1 MTGSHKS
8 RHVCMIG
15 LGKMGSALAEALLAN
30 GHKVTVWNRT
40 ASKCDPLAEAGAS
53 IAESVVEA
61 VQAVEV
67 LVICVLDYDA
77 SMSILATDGMDVA
90 LKGKTL
96 IQLTTMSAPESVA
109 LDAWAREHGA
119 AYLDGAI
126 IGYPSDVREGT
137 AKILFSG
144 SKNVFEANSDVV
156 DALCGRSIFLGE
168 KPGTAL
174 VADKLIYAQFYGI
187 TFAYLHTAAMAVAAG
202 LSIRDFRELTGG
214 DERWQWRGRQMER
227 FLDMI
232 DSQDY
237 SNAGATLKAHGT
249 AYDHVVRISQ
259 DLDIGAEFPKLIA
272 TTISQGIENGHS
284 EHELAAI
291 FEVLTGNR

>member
-8 RHVCMIG
+8 KYVCMIG
-15 LGKMGSALAEALLAN
+15 LGNMGSALAEALLAN

-40 ASKCDPLAEAGAS
+40 ASKYDPLVEAGAS
-53 IAESVVEA
+53 VAGSVVEA
-61 VQAVEV
+61 VQGVEV
-67 LVICVLDYDA
+67 VVICVVDHDA
-77 SMSILATDGMDVA
+77 SMSILATDGMDEA
-90 LKGKTL
+90 LKSKTL
-96 IQLTTMSAPESVA
+96 IQLTTMSAPDSVN
-109 LDAWAREHGA
+109 LDAWARERGA

-126 IGYPSDVREGT
+126 IGYPADVREGT

-144 SKNVFEANSDVV
+144 SKNVFEANPDIV

-187 TFAYLHTAAMAVAAG
+187 TFAYLHTAAMAAVAG
-202 LSIRDFRELTGG
+202 LTIRDFRELTGG

-232 DSQDY
+232 ESRHY
-237 SNAGATLKAHGT
+237 SDAGATLKAHGA

-272 TTISQGIENGHS
+272 STISQGIEKGHS

-291 FEVLTGNR
+291 FEVFTGDR